1 MHNIWTTEDQ
11 LERAGPL
18 LLYYEAW
25 VSNFVDLRIVLL
37 ILFFMQET
45 QIVSTPPKSEDMFT
59 SEHAWMVQCLS
70 LAALGLLTY
79 LHIAPMIA

>member
-1 MHNIWTTEDQ
+1 M
-11 LERAGPL
+11 
-18 LLYYEAW
+18 
-25 VSNFVDLRIVLL
+25 
-37 ILFFMQET
+37 ET
-45 QIVSTPPKSEDMFT
+45 QVSPIKKSEDLFA

>member
-1 MHNIWTTEDQ
+1 MSEQITTSPE
-11 LERAGPL
+11 
-18 LLYYEAW
+18 
-25 VSNFVDLRIVLL
+25 
-37 ILFFMQET
+37 
-45 QIVSTPPKSEDMFT
+45 KSDVTAAFE

>member
-1 MHNIWTTEDQ
+1 MSDTTTVVTSEKNVND
-11 LERAGPL
+11 
-18 LLYYEAW
+18 
-25 VSNFVDLRIVLL
+25 NF
-37 ILFFMQET
+37 
-45 QIVSTPPKSEDMFT
+45 S